1 MRLIQLLEQKNH
13 YLEKF
18 LTLNELQLKLISQTE
33 IDTLD
38 EFYEKREK
46 ILEIIQYIDSQITNA
61 YQSHSEHEINQEET
75 AIQKLLFIKD
85 EYVYR
90 ILDQDIQI
98 LACIDQAR
106 QSILSELSDIQNAKK
121 AIKGYHSKSTGN
133 KNLNRTKIY

>member
-18 LTLNELQLKLISQTE
+18 LTLNELQLKLIEQTE

-38 EFYEKREK
+38 EFYQKREK
-46 ILEIIQYIDSQITNA
+46 ILEIIQYIDAQITNA
-61 YQSHSEHEINQEET
+61 YQSHSDKDLNAEEST
-75 AIQKLLFIKD
+75 IQKLLFIKD

-90 ILDQDIQI
+90 ILDQDIQL

-106 QSILSELSDIQNAKK
+106 QSIISELSEIQTAKK
-121 AIKGYHSKSTGN
+121 AIKGYHSKSNNG
-133 KNLNRTKIY
+133 KSINRS